1 MNNGEKNKFL
11 GMLYDILIDEGII
24 KYEDKPKDLKEKK
37 ERLEN
42 YLEKLERVQDKS
54 LDNDRYLNMIKKL
67 YYDRY
72 IIKESNIP
80 DNYLR
85 SLEQQYLDQG
95 HGHIN
100 LVNPIN
106 DRDRNLRNEHIQTVI
121 REQKDSLDN
130 WLNYFLSSDSSYLDM
145 WAKVWAFQGMLH
157 IGNINK
163 NKDGYDRRSKTTVNP
178 FVSFDSEIL
187 GKCVELVKESFNK
200 KELTDEEI
208 KKLVSSG
215 SFPKLYGTLLANKKQ
230 IKAETTEGI
239 WIKYN
244 RETEE
249 SIEEK
254 LKSGQEPEYI
264 KLYNS
269 LQGYNT
275 GWCTAGARD
284 TAKTQILGGDF
295 YVYYSKDQEGLFTI
309 PRLAIRMEEDNIG
322 EIRGVADNQNI
333 ESNMEEILEE
343 NLKEFPDRD
352 KYKRRVS
359 DMKTLTTIYNKHL
372 KAEELTKE
380 ELIFVYEIYNEIVG
394 FGYKKDPRIKE
405 IINTRHC
412 VKDLNYIFQNID
424 QLDRGLNLSYLINAE
439 GLVLP
444 QIINGYLNLNG
455 LTSIEGVILPQ
466 IVNGYLEL
474 NSLISAEG
482 LVLPQIINGN
492 LILNSLTSADGLILP
507 QTINGVLCLI
517 NLTSLVGIILPNN
530 IEYGIYIYNGYYTLE
545 EVKEMQKREEEQFK
559 NTPKKLERV
568 KQDGFIS
575 NTIIILNIILF
586 GILSFILT
594 LLIIK

>member
-24 KYEDKPKDLKEKK
+24 KYEDKPKYLKEKK

-42 YLEKLERVQDKS
+42 YLDKLERVQDKS

-208 KKLVSSG
+208 K
-215 SFPKLYGTLLANKKQ
+215 
-230 IKAETTEGI
+230 
-239 WIKYN
+239 
-244 RETEE
+244 
-249 SIEEK
+249 
-254 LKSGQEPEYI
+254 
-264 KLYNS
+264 
-269 LQGYNT
+269 
-275 GWCTAGARD
+275 
-284 TAKTQILGGDF
+284 
-295 YVYYSKDQEGLFTI
+295 YV
-309 PRLAIRMEEDNIG
+309 
-322 EIRGVADNQNI
+322 
-333 ESNMEEILEE
+333 
-343 NLKEFPDRD
+343 
-352 KYKRRVS
+352 
-359 DMKTLTTIYNKHL
+359 
-372 KAEELTKE
+372 
-380 ELIFVYEIYNEIVG
+380 
-394 FGYKKDPRIKE
+394 
-405 IINTRHC
+405 
-412 VKDLNYIFQNID
+412 
-424 QLDRGLNLSYLINAE
+424 
-439 GLVLP
+439 
-444 QIINGYLNLNG
+444 
-455 LTSIEGVILPQ
+455 
-466 IVNGYLEL
+466 VNGY
-474 NSLISAEG
+474 
-482 LVLPQIINGN
+482 
-492 LILNSLTSADGLILP
+492 
-507 QTINGVLCLI
+507 
-517 NLTSLVGIILPNN
+517 
-530 IEYGIYIYNGYYTLE
+530 
-545 EVKEMQKREEEQFK
+545 F
-559 NTPKKLERV
+559 
-568 KQDGFIS
+568 F
-575 NTIIILNIILF
+575 
-586 GILSFILT
+586 
-594 LLIIK
+594 